1 MSWPW
6 IRGLV
11 WEKGFGVVWR
21 GGEGGEGWVGWAVHP
36 FFPVVFPFLRVIGVV
51 VAWVMLLLPWVGWE
65 EHVSLAL

>member
-1 MSWPW
+1 M
-6 IRGLV
+6 RGLV

-21 GGEGGEGWVGWAVHP
+21 GGKGGRDGWVGLSIL